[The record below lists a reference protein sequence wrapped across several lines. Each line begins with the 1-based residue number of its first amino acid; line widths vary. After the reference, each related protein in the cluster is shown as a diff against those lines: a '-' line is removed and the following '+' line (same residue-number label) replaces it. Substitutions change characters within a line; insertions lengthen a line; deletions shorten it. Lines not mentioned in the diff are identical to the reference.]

1 MFLGTVIVNSKY
13 KNQIYEPY
21 RSPGGYMSLIDRE
34 RLEGAFPH
42 TLTMDDWSMIE
53 QCPYFWARKFGF
65 EKDSQII
72 DKVLQTRH

>member
-1 MFLGTVIVNSKY
+1 
-13 KNQIYEPY
+13 
-21 RSPGGYMSLIDRE
+21 MSLIDRE

-72 DKVLQTRH
+72 DKVLQTWH